1 LSKKAR
7 AARPRREKKE
17 EKPALKPARPRRVP
31 KVTKPPRPAEEVPEK
46 EHAPAERY
54 LIAVRIDGMPGVRP
68 PQESTLNALRMKTR
82 FSAVLLRDNPA
93 IRGMLR
99 RVKDHVTWGEAKKED
114 LKLLLSNRA
123 ETEDGLGIDTKFVKE
138 KTKFAGLSEL
148 LSELYAGKFALKK
161 LWQTGIKPVFRLHPP
176 RGGFRRSS
184 KRPFADS
191 GELGYRE
198 DGLHDLLRKMC

>member
-1 LSKKAR
+1 MT
-7 AARPRREKKE
+7 
-17 EKPALKPARPRRVP
+17 KPAKPAEV
-31 KVTKPPRPAEEVPEK
+31 VPER
-46 EHAPAERY
+46 ERGPAERY
-54 LIAVRIDGMPGVRP
+54 LIAIRIDGMPGVKP

-93 IRGMLR
+93 TRGMLR
-99 RVKDHVTWGEAKKED
+99 RVKDHVTWGDANKED

-123 ETEDGLGIDTKFVKE
+123 DTEDGLGIDAKFVKE
-138 KTKFAGLSEL
+138 KTKFASLSEL
-148 LSELYAGKFALKK
+148 LSEVYSGEFAIEK
-161 LWQTGIKPVFRLHPP
+161 LWQAGIKPVFRLHPP

-198 DGLHDLLRKMC
+198 DGLHDLLTKMC